1 MNPVLVNAG
10 NRTKDELHVYE
21 YVGRPAIAPDEKPL
35 MTLQRGE
42 KFSLSGLLGKPIVLT
57 CTYDHAG
64 DDEYVGQPQVTVT
77 DPPKAE

>member
-1 MNPVLVNAG
+1 MIPVLVNAG
-10 NRTKDELHVYE
+10 NRTRDELHVHE
-21 YVGRPAIAPDEKPL
+21 VGDHAAGKSPL
-35 MTLQRGE
+35 VTLSRGQQVPI
-42 KFSLSGLLGKPIVLT
+42 SHLLGKAIVLT